1 MEDWCSWCRCCPR
14 APCTG
19 AKAVPWNF
27 WRKKADDRACD
38 DWAPIAARRLKDKE
52 VKPSRWRSTVWSMK
66 MWFTKKEGHCERQ
79 SSMGEAPLRKGL
91 CSQAS
96 QRQESQS
103 ACWNSNLGHAAAN
116 SAEHSTRTRQ
126 RTSSSQNPTPSMDL
140 LASRTRPMA
149 SHWCYAATSLL
160 PLDEKARLPSEDIME
175 WEKVLALCTII
186 MSFNFHQASALNFN
200 GYFQTWLHCMC
211 TPLLLHHPNTLACCV
226 SVSLWPVNLISNHTM
241 TDTYCTWKFC
251 PVNLT
256 NENQA
261 SITYLLAKLNSKY
274 KSSAIKCL
282 FKRIPVLVFQQRTK
296 TAPQI
301 QGGYSYEDSTWFL
314 DVSKAL
320 AWSVESFD
328 GNIGKTSGNNY

>member
-1 MEDWCSWCRCCPR
+1 MEDWCRWCRCCPR
-14 APCTG
+14 VPPTG
-19 AKAVPWNF
+19 PKRSPGIFDAKRQTTV
-27 WRKKADDRACD
+27 R
-38 DWAPIAARRLKDKE
+38 KE

-140 LASRTRPMA
+140 L
-149 SHWCYAATSLL
+149 
-160 PLDEKARLPSEDIME
+160 SEDIME